1 MSQGHTRGHR
11 LRTCIATRRRY
22 PDTELLRV
30 VADRN
35 DPTGRRVVPDPG
47 RRLPGRG
54 AWIRP
59 DLEAVELAERTK
71 AFRRALRLSI
81 DVDTGH
87 VREYLAAKQQVL
99 SAGSRPGE
107 PELKRKTEH

>member
-1 MSQGHTRGHR
+1 MSRGQR
-11 LRTCIATRRRY
+11 LRTCIATRQKHL
-22 PDTELLRV
+22 DTELLRV
-30 VADRN
+30 VADKG
-35 DPTGRRVVPDPG
+35 DPTGCRVVPDPG

-59 DLEAVELAERTK
+59 DLEAVELAERTR
-71 AFRRALRLSI
+71 AFRRALRLST

-87 VREYLAAKQQVL
+87 VREYLAATQQVQ
-99 SAGSRPGE
+99 SAGNSPCD

>member
-1 MSQGHTRGHR
+1 MSQGQR
-11 LRTCIATRRRY
+11 LRTCIATRQKH

-30 VADRN
+30 VADKG
-35 DPTGRRVVPDPG
+35 DPSGRRVVPDPS

-59 DLEAVELAERTK
+59 DLEAVELAERTR
-71 AFRRALRLSI
+71 AFRRALRMST

-87 VREYLAAKQQVL
+87 VREYLAARQQVQ
-99 SAGSRPGE
+99 SAGNSPCD

>member
-1 MSQGHTRGHR
+1 MSRGQR
-11 LRTCIATRRRY
+11 LRTCIATRHKH

-30 VADRN
+30 VADRD
-35 DPTGRRVVPDPG
+35 DPTGSRVVPDPR

-59 DLEAVELAERTK
+59 DLEAVELAERTR
-71 AFRRALRLSI
+71 AFRRALRLST

-87 VREYLAAKQQVL
+87 VREYLAATQQVQ
-99 SAGSRPGE
+99 SAGNSPCD

>member
-1 MSQGHTRGHR
+1 MSRGQR
-11 LRTCIATRRRY
+11 LRTCIATRQKH

-30 VADRN
+30 VADKG
-35 DPTGRRVVPDPG
+35 DPTGCRVVPDPG

-59 DLEAVELAERTK
+59 DLEAVELAERTR
-71 AFRRALRLSI
+71 AFRRALRLST

-87 VREYLAAKQQVL
+87 VREYLAATQQVQ
-99 SAGSRPGE
+99 SAGNSPFD

>member
-1 MSQGHTRGHR
+1 MSQGQR
-11 LRTCIATRRRY
+11 LRTCIATRQKH

-30 VADRN
+30 VADKG
-35 DPTGRRVVPDPG
+35 DPSGRRVVPDPS

-59 DLEAVELAERTK
+59 DLEAVELAERTR
-71 AFRRALRLSI
+71 AFRRALRMST

-87 VREYLAAKQQVL
+87 VREYLAAKQQVQ
-99 SAGSRPGE
+99 SAGNSPCD

>member
-1 MSQGHTRGHR
+1 MSRGQR
-11 LRTCIATRRRY
+11 LRTCIATRQKH

-30 VADRN
+30 VADKG
-35 DPTGRRVVPDPG
+35 DPTGCRVVPDPG

-59 DLEAVELAERTK
+59 DLEAVELAERTR
-71 AFRRALRLSI
+71 AFRRALRLST

-87 VREYLAAKQQVL
+87 VREYLAAQQQVQ
-99 SAGSRPGE
+99 SAGNRPCG

>member
-1 MSQGHTRGHR
+1 MSRGQR
-11 LRTCIATRRRY
+11 LRTCIATRQKH

-30 VADRN
+30 VADKG
-35 DPTGRRVVPDPG
+35 DPTGCRVVPDPG

-59 DLEAVELAERTK
+59 DLEAVELAERTR
-71 AFRRALRLSI
+71 AFRRALRLST

-87 VREYLAAKQQVL
+87 VREHLAATQQVQ
-99 SAGSRPGE
+99 SAGNSPCD

>member
-1 MSQGHTRGHR
+1 MSQRQR
-11 LRTCIATRRRY
+11 LRTCIATRQKH

-30 VADRN
+30 VADKG
-35 DPTGRRVVPDPG
+35 DSTACRVVPDRG
-47 RRLPGRG
+47 RCLPGRG

-59 DLEAVELAERTK
+59 DLEAVELAERTR
-71 AFRRALRLSI
+71 AFRRALRLST

-87 VREYLAAKQQVL
+87 VREYLAARQQVQ
-99 SAGSRPGE
+99 SAGNNPCD

>member
-1 MSQGHTRGHR
+1 MSQGQR
-11 LRTCIATRRRY
+11 LRTCIATRQKH

-30 VADRN
+30 VADRD
-35 DPTGRRVVPDPG
+35 DPSGRRVVPDPG

-59 DLEAVELAERTK
+59 DLEAVALAERTR
-71 AFRRALRLSI
+71 AFRRALRLST

-87 VREYLAAKQQVL
+87 VREYLAAQQQVQ
-99 SAGSRPGE
+99 SAGKRPCG

>member
-1 MSQGHTRGHR
+1 MSQGQR
-11 LRTCIATRRRY
+11 LRTCIATRQKH

-30 VADRN
+30 VADRD
-35 DPTGRRVVPDPG
+35 DPEGRRVVPDP
-47 RRLPGRG
+47 RRQLPGRG

-59 DLEAVELAERTK
+59 DLEAVALAERTR
-71 AFRRALRLSI
+71 AFKRALRMST

-87 VREYLAAKQQVL
+87 VREYLAAQQQVP
-99 SAGSRPGE
+99 SAGVSPCD

>member
-1 MSQGHTRGHR
+1 MSRGQR
-11 LRTCIATRRRY
+11 LRTCIATRQKH

-30 VADRN
+30 VADKG
-35 DPTGRRVVPDPG
+35 DPTGCRVVPDPG
-47 RRLPGRG
+47 RCLPGRG

-59 DLEAVELAERTK
+59 DLEAVELAERTR
-71 AFRRALRLSI
+71 AFRRALRLST

-87 VREYLAAKQQVL
+87 VREYLAVTQQVQ
-99 SAGSRPGE
+99 SAGNSPCD

>member
-1 MSQGHTRGHR
+1 MSQGQR
-11 LRTCIATRRRY
+11 LRTCIATRQKH

-30 VADRN
+30 VADRD
-35 DPTGRRVVPDPG
+35 DPTGSRVVPDPR

-59 DLEAVELAERTK
+59 DVEAVELAERTR
-71 AFRRALRLSI
+71 AFRRALRLST

-87 VREYLAAKQQVL
+87 VREYLAAQQQVQ
-99 SAGSRPGE
+99 SAGNSPCD